1 MSALIFGT
9 CWKCS
14 TAGRQQIRY
23 WKIYKNINKVGN
35 LITLNNSIHAMSNK
49 ETLTV
54 TNLTLDQEHIQVH
67 NNFSGKFLLLVNY
80 LRGLL
85 ISELIQSTK
94 VLLTVRYRVTYLY
107 QGALLR
113 LSQVNILKG
122 SQVSHYPNTMLVGC

>member
-1 MSALIFGT
+1 
-9 CWKCS
+9 
-14 TAGRQQIRY
+14 
-23 WKIYKNINKVGN
+23 VGN